1 MAKVEADR
9 YETLIERMG
18 APIVPPTDEMNRRV
32 AFIRK
37 RRDSFRQFVIDA
49 EGCKWLDENLR
60 EMSDL
65 INQEIDFAKPP
76 FENTYI
82 EYRAGRVPYGMAISS
97 DGILDTLIVKEDA
110 NMFSVPFS
118 INYITGEIVRY
129 QGSERM
135 PEELKVDG
143 EITVKSMRVWAAL
156 FFLMLHKPKTHQ
168 ITERPRVSIKQ
179 KGRRKVFLAHS
190 LVHIDILAASEEM
203 RRTAI
208 TGARGAY
215 RAHECRGTWVN
226 YDRNRECD
234 HDWQEVPSEDG
245 IPRYFCI
252 KCSQRRSWRKAH
264 VRGDATLGWVR
275 KQYSVTAKGVD
286 Q

>member
-275 KQYSVTAKGVD
+275 KQYTVTAKGVD